1 MTTAVDQSMRE
12 AVRTGIF
19 PSAELVV
26 AKKGVLAHHH
36 FYGDARTGTMYDI
49 ASLTKPLATAT
60 LIMLL
65 TNEGRLDPAH
75 TLGEFF
81 PTIDEAKKRITIFDL
96 MNHKSGL
103 PAWRPYYRELPS
115 ALVGTPEGRRHIVD
129 ACLNEPLEHAPG
141 ETTLYSDLGYIIL
154 GEIIEK
160 AGDAPLDR
168 LFAQR
173 IAAPL
178 ALTDTFFVHNKGDDI
193 RTTSRRTDTTA
204 AQHVPVRTPALHN
217 KTTGSQQRRF
227 AATEDCPWRGRVI
240 HGEVHDQNTYA
251 MGGVAGPAGLFSTGD
266 NIHLF
271 ITAFMRGFAG
281 NEGLVP
287 RATLE
292 RFFPLE
298 GALITP
304 PSPGTHVGGWDTP
317 STERSAA
324 GHYAS
329 RNSIGHLA
337 YTGCSIWI
345 DQKQDFWVILLT
357 NRIHPSTTNEKIKAF
372 RPHIHDVIY
381 KEIITG

>member
-1 MTTAVDQSMRE
+1 MTTAVDRSMHD

-26 AKKGVLAHHH
+26 AKKGAPAHHQ

-49 ASLTKPLATAT
+49 ASLTKPLSTAT

-65 TNEGRLDPAH
+65 THEDKLDPTQ
-75 TLGEFF
+75 TLNEFF
-81 PTIDEAKKRITIFDL
+81 PTIEEAKKGITIFDL
-96 MNHKSGL
+96 MNHKAGL

-115 ALVGTPEGRRHIVD
+115 ALIGTPEGRRYIID

-141 ETTLYSDLGYIIL
+141 ATTLYSDLGYIIL
-154 GEIIEK
+154 GEILEK

-168 LFAQR
+168 LFADR
-173 IAAPL
+173 IAVPL
-178 ALTDTFFVHNKGDDI
+178 ALTDTFFVHNKGADI

-204 AQHVPVRTPALHN
+204 AQHVPVGVPTPHT
-217 KTTGSQQRRF
+217 TTGHLKRRF

-251 MGGVAGPAGLFSTGD
+251 MGGVAGHAGLFSTGE
-266 NIHLF
+266 NIHRF
-271 ITAFMRGFAG
+271 IAAFMKGFLG
-281 NEGLVP
+281 DGGLVP

-317 STERSAA
+317 SAERSAA

-329 RNSIGHLA
+329 PNSIGHLA

-345 DQKQDFWVILLT
+345 DQKQDFWVILLS
-357 NRIHPSTTNEKIKAF
+357 NRIHPQATNEKIKAF
-372 RPHIHDVIY
+372 RAHIHDVIY
-381 KEIITG
+381 TTMIQNQ